1 MDYKWYV
8 DECLRQLNDNKYY
21 QKQTKDLTDKIQQRI
36 KEYTSRMYNDKLIDE
51 KTYKYLTSNPNPRAG
66 RFYILPK
73 IHKQGNPGR
82 PIISSNGHPT
92 ERISEFVDYQ
102 LKPLVQTLP
111 SYIKDTTH
119 FLLQLQNLGPL
130 PENSILVTLDVS
142 SLYTNI
148 PHKEGEEACRH
159 FLNTRPLKSIPTER
173 ICDLIRM
180 ILGMN
185 NFSFNG
191 QHFLQTHGT
200 AMGTRMAPSYA
211 NLFMGNFEQLA
222 IENAP
227 LKPFVWWRY
236 IDDIFMIWTEGEDN
250 LKTFI
255 NYLNSIHPTIKFT
268 HEYSNSS
275 NQSLPF
281 LDVQVH
287 LNNNQIQTDLH
298 TKPTDKHQYLLKSSC
313 HPAHTKRTI
322 PFSLALRLRRICST
336 DHFFN
341 KRCYELINYL
351 ALRGYSRRLLKR
363 EVNRVRNISR
373 QEALKPRPQTDNQ
386 SARTP
391 FVITFNPALP
401 NASATVCKNL
411 NILHSSAR
419 CKQTFSPPPV
429 VAYKRTPNLRDL
441 LVRTQL
447 RDNSNPQHKAPPG
460 IYKCNHPRC
469 LTCPFLQEGQAKY
482 TFSATKEERCINDN
496 LNCKSKNLI
505 YLIECKKC
513 TKQYIGETKRQLHE
527 RFGEHRRSIQNHHQ
541 LTKPTPVSAHF
552 NQPGHS
558 INHLLLTPLELIHS
572 KRDSV
577 RKAREAH
584 LINKAM
590 TLEPL
595 GINRRDEQN

>member
-1 MDYKWYV
+1 
-8 DECLRQLNDNKYY
+8 
-21 QKQTKDLTDKIQQRI
+21 
-36 KEYTSRMYNDKLIDE
+36 
-51 KTYKYLTSNPNPRAG
+51 
-66 RFYILPK
+66 
-73 IHKQGNPGR
+73 
-82 PIISSNGHPT
+82 
-92 ERISEFVDYQ
+92 
-102 LKPLVQTLP
+102 
-111 SYIKDTTH
+111 
-119 FLLQLQNLGPL
+119 
-130 PENSILVTLDVS
+130 
-142 SLYTNI
+142 
-148 PHKEGEEACRH
+148 
-159 FLNTRPLKSIPTER
+159 
-173 ICDLIRM
+173 M
-180 ILGMN
+180 IG
-185 NFSFNG
+185 
-191 QHFLQTHGT
+191 
-200 AMGTRMAPSYA
+200 
-211 NLFMGNFEQLA
+211 
-222 IENAP
+222 
-227 LKPFVWWRY
+227 
-236 IDDIFMIWTEGEDN
+236 TEGEDN

-255 NYLNSIHPTIKFT
+255 NYINSIHPTIKFT

-287 LNNNQIQTDLH
+287 LYNNQIQIDLH
-298 TKPTDKHQYLLKSSC
+298 TKPTDKHQYLLKNSC

-341 KRCYELINYL
+341 KRCYELINFL

-363 EVNRVRNISR
+363 EVNRVRNILR
-373 QEALKPRPQTDNQ
+373 QEALKPRPQNNQ

-401 NASATVCKNL
+401 NASATVRKNL

-447 RDNSNPQHKAPPG
+447 RDNTNPQQKAPPG
-460 IYKCNHPRC
+460 VYKCNHPRC
-469 LTCPFLQEGQAKY
+469 LTCPFLQEGQTKY
-482 TFSATKEERCINDN
+482 TFSATKEERRINDN

-541 LTKPTPVSAHF
+541 LIKPTPVSTHF

-558 INHLLLTPLELIHS
+558 IDHLLLTPLELIHNT
-572 KRDSV
+572 RDSV

-595 GINRRDEQN
+595 GITRRDEQN